1 MPDDWY
7 EEGSVEDKVEW
18 AEEWGP
24 ANDGV
29 NINWL
34 AEDIE
39 PDVRAA
45 LARNKNIPIAILEKL
60 AKEDEALRHWLLTK
74 LNLISKDSQKA
85 VSKRAAEIRKSLTT

>member
-18 AEEWGP
+18 AEEWVPGF
-24 ANDGV
+24 NVD
-29 NINWL
+29 INWL

-45 LARNKNIPIAILEKL
+45 LARNKNIPITIIEKL
-60 AKEDEALRHWLLTK
+60 AKSKEQQVRTALSMNPNTPKEILDK
-74 LNLISKDSQKA
+74 LK
-85 VSKRAAEIRKSLTT
+85 E